1 MKKSF
6 FKSPWEQ
13 NDSNKSEDVF
23 NRQRKKL
30 NFQQL
35 PNFNFKFII
44 YAVLALLMLWL
55 SSGVY
60 EVNEGEEAVV
70 MRFGKYVRGAFPGL
84 NYRMPDPIESV
95 YIDKVNRSRRIE
107 IGYRSSDH
115 MASDNNRDVPNE
127 NIMVTGDENI
137 VKLNCDVMWHIT
149 DLSNYMFSVAAPQE
163 TIKAVAQSVIREV
176 ISSTPIANA
185 LSSQKQ
191 EIADRIHKSIQE
203 ILNNY
208 NIGVEIEQVQLLK
221 VEPPEEVI
229 SSYRDVQT
237 SRADKEREINQAQAY
252 RNDIIPK
259 ARGRAAEMIQQAEG
273 YRQETIAR
281 AQGDIKRFLAIYNE
295 YLVHRQVTRD
305 RLTLEAAEEIMSGVN
320 KTIVADGLVL
330 PHMTVKPN

>member
-1 MKKSF
+1 MKNLF
-6 FKSPWEQ
+6 LKSPWEQ
-13 NDSNKSEDVF
+13 NGSDKGNDVF
-23 NRQRKKL
+23 NRHRQKFK
-30 NFQQL
+30 FQQF
-35 PNFNFKFII
+35 PNFSPKLIAFGLL
-44 YAVLALLMLWL
+44 AALALWL
-55 SSGVY
+55 ASGIY
-60 EVNEGEEAVV
+60 EVKEGEEAVV
-70 MRFGKYVRGAFPGL
+70 MRFGKYVRVAFPGL
-84 NYRMPDPIESV
+84 NYRMPEPIESV

-107 IGYRSSDH
+107 IGYRSGDHTISD
-115 MASDNNRDVPNE
+115 SSRDVPNE
-127 NIMVTGDENI
+127 SIMVTGDENI

-149 DLSNYMFSVAAPQE
+149 NLSNYMFSVATPQE

-176 ISSTPIANA
+176 ISSTPIASA

-191 EIADRIHKSIQE
+191 EIGDRIHKSIQE

-259 ARGRAAEMIQQAEG
+259 ARGKAAEMLQQAEG
-273 YRQETIAR
+273 YKQETIAR
-281 AQGDIKRFLAIYNE
+281 AEGDVKRFLAVYNE
-295 YLVHRQVTRD
+295 YLLNKQITRD
-305 RLTLEAAEEIMSGVN
+305 RLTLDAVEEVMSGAN

-330 PHMTVKPN
+330 PHMTVKSN